1 MSLQPRLYG
10 RDAEMPPTA
19 SIPSVRAGPRPSRVA
34 ILAALAMAAC
44 LAGPARAHGLAERY
58 NPPIPLWLY
67 VVGAGVVVTL
77 SFALLA
83 VFVREPREL
92 RSYPRINLLRW
103 RLGRALAHPDI
114 LLVCRALSVALFAL
128 IVAAGLVGQ
137 QSPFKNIAPVMV
149 WVIGWVGL
157 SLASALLGDLWALI
171 NPWKVLFGWV
181 EALYAAL
188 RPGRR
193 LGALARWPGGLGVWP
208 AAALF
213 LVFAWMELVWAGRD
227 RPRSLAV
234 AILVYSAITWGG
246 MLVFGRE
253 RWLRGGEAFSIVF
266 GLLARFAPTEVRV
279 TDRAVCRSCETEGCR
294 ERAEGCVNCYA
305 CYARASQAE
314 REWNLRPPAVGLL
327 STRPVHVSTL
337 ALVLLMLSTVTFDG
351 FIETPLWAD
360 ILGSLGGVPATQ
372 PPPGAPA
379 PAGTAPRIVQT
390 LALVAAPLLFLG
402 VYGLFAWLMVLATD
416 GRTARSATT
425 GQSGHEPV
433 TASRLARQFILTLL
447 PIAIAYHVA
456 HYLSFFLLAGQLL
469 IPLAS
474 DPFGL
479 GWDLLG
485 TSLHR
490 IDVGIVDAR
499 FIWYTAVTAVVLGH
513 VLAVYLAHATA
524 TRIFG
529 GARPAVRSQY
539 PMLLLMVGY
548 TMISLWILA
557 QPVVETRAR

>member
-1 MSLQPRLYG
+1 MFPQPQRHG
-10 RDAEMPPTA
+10 RDAEVTPPA
-19 SIPSVRAGPRPSRVA
+19 SIRFRPGRVA
-34 ILAALAMAAC
+34 APAALAMDIG
-44 LAGPARAHGLAERY
+44 LVGPACAHGLAERY
-58 NPPIPLWLY
+58 NLPFPLWLY
-67 VVGAGVVVTL
+67 VTGAAVVVAL
-77 SFALLA
+77 SFAALA
-83 VFVREPREL
+83 VFVREPPQL
-92 RSYPRINLLRW
+92 RRYPRINLLRW
-103 RLGRALAHPDI
+103 RLGRALAHPAV
-114 LLVCRALSVALFAL
+114 LLTCRALSVALFAL
-128 IVAAGLVGQ
+128 IVAAGLLGQ

-157 SLASALLGDLWALI
+157 SLASPLLGDLWALI
-171 NPWKVLFGWV
+171 NPWKVLFDW
-181 EALYAAL
+181 LLPRRAL
-188 RPGRR
+188 RAP
-193 LGALARWPGGLGVWP
+193 ARWPRWLGVWP
-208 AAALF
+208 AGALF
-213 LVFAWMELVWAGRD
+213 LVFVWMELVWSGRD
-227 RPRSLAV
+227 RPRSLALV
-234 AILVYSAITWGG
+234 ILLYSAITWGG

-279 TDRAVCRSCETEGCR
+279 TGRAVCRSCETEWCR
-294 ERAEGCVNCYA
+294 EQAEGCINCYS
-305 CYARASQAE
+305 CYARASPAE

-327 STRPVHVSTL
+327 STRPVDVSTM

-351 FIETPLWAD
+351 FVETPLWAN
-360 ILGSLGGVPATQ
+360 LMASFAGVPVTQ
-372 PPPGAPA
+372 PPPGAP
-379 PAGTAPRIVQT
+379 PVPGIPPRLVLT

-402 VYGLFAWLMVLATD
+402 VYGLFARLMVLAAEALP
-416 GRTARSATT
+416 ARSATT
-425 GQSGHEPV
+425 GERDHEPLS
-433 TASRLARQFILTLL
+433 AGRLARTFILTLL
-447 PIAIAYHVA
+447 PIAVAYHVA

-513 VLAVYLAHATA
+513 MFAVYLAHATA
-524 TRIFG
+524 TWIFG
-529 GARPAVRSQY
+529 DARPAVRSQY

-557 QPVVETRAR
+557 QPVVEAR

>member
-1 MSLQPRLYG
+1 
-10 RDAEMPPTA
+10 
-19 SIPSVRAGPRPSRVA
+19 
-34 ILAALAMAAC
+34 MAVG

-58 NPPIPLWLY
+58 SLPIPLWLY
-67 VVGAGVVVTL
+67 VAGAAVVVVL
-77 SFALLA
+77 SFAAFA
-83 VFVREPREL
+83 VLVREPPQL
-92 RSYPRINLLRW
+92 RRYPSLNLLRQ
-103 RLGRALAHPDI
+103 RLGRVLAHPGV
-114 LLVCRALSVALFAL
+114 LLACRALSVALFAL

-137 QSPFKNIAPVMV
+137 QSPFKNITPVMV

-157 SLASALLGDLWALI
+157 SLASPLLGDFWALI
-171 NPWKVLFGWV
+171 NPWKVLFEWA
-181 EALYAAL
+181 EALYASL

-193 LGALARWPGGLGVWP
+193 LGVPARWPHWLGVWP
-208 AAALF
+208 AVALF
-213 LVFAWMELVWAGRD
+213 LVFVWMELVWTGRD
-227 RPRSLAV
+227 RPRSLAI
-234 AILVYSAITWGG
+234 AILVYSAIAWGG

-279 TDRAVCRSCETEGCR
+279 TNRAVCHSCETEWCR
-294 ERAEGCVNCYA
+294 EQAEGCINCYP
-305 CYARASQAE
+305 CYARASPTE

-327 STRPVHVSTL
+327 STRPVDVSTL

-351 FIETPLWAD
+351 FIETPLWAK
-360 ILGSLGGVPATQ
+360 LVESFVGVPATH
-372 PPPGAPA
+372 PPLGAPQL
-379 PAGTAPRIVQT
+379 AGTPPRIVLT
-390 LALVAAPLLFLG
+390 LALVGAPLLFLG
-402 VYGLFAWLMVLATD
+402 VYGFIARLMVLAAD
-416 GRTARSATT
+416 SPPARSATT

-433 TASRLARQFILTLL
+433 TAGRLARTFILTLL
-447 PIAIAYHVA
+447 PIAVAYHVA
-456 HYLSFFLLAGQLL
+456 HYLSFFLVAGQLL

-490 IDVGIVDAR
+490 IDVGIVNAR

-513 VLAVYLAHATA
+513 VLAVFLAHATA
-524 TRIFG
+524 TRLFG
-529 GARPAVRSQY
+529 AARPAVRSQY

-557 QPVVETRAR
+557 QPVVELGVR